1 MSKAGLPYPRANTR
15 TRSGTL
21 CTLST
26 SMRMLDTSERASRGA
41 MANSS
46 AERPATDTVPTLR
59 TDVVLSS
66 RSSIWIAA
74 CWGEVGST
82 DPSPDG
88 RGDARGD
95 GSDLGAEPVALADAG
110 RRTCVTAFL
119 SLDHVQRFAP
129 SRMMSDSPSVPSN
142 ATRVMVGPA
151 HQTRRVWEPDSN
163 VVQSATPSPP
173 RPFGNA
179 GSPRSAFST
188 TVPDTAFAS

>member
-74 CWGEVGST
+74 SWGEVGST

-88 RGDARGD
+88 RGD
-95 GSDLGAEPVALADAG
+95 GSDLGVAPVALADAG

-119 SLDHVQRFAP
+119 SLDHVHRFAP
-129 SRMMSDSPSVPSN
+129 SRMMSDSPRVPSN

-151 HQTRRVWEPDSN
+151 LQTRRV
-163 VVQSATPSPP
+163 
-173 RPFGNA
+173 
-179 GSPRSAFST
+179 
-188 TVPDTAFAS
+188 